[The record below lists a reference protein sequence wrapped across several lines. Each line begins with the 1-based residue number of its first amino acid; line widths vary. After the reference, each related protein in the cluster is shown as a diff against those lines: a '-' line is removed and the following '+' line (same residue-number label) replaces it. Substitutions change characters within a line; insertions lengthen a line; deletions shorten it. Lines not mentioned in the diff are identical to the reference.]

1 MDPHRKLEY
10 LDVADDIVLLAQKQI
25 YMQRKTNDTAN
36 KAKQIRLETE
46 MNYQGWIW
54 NSLENFARDR
64 EK

>member
-54 NSLENFARDR
+54 NNLENSARDR